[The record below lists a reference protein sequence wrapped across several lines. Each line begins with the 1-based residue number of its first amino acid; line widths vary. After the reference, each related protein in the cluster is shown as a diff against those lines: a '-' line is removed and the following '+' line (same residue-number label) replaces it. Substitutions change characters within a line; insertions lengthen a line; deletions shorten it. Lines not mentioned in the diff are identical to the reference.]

1 MPTFAENKLAVDGSS
16 FWGIYAPTG
25 VPDTI
30 IDQLNLAFT
39 QALRTPDNEKKLADL
54 GFVPIANSPQ
64 EHTAQL
70 HAMVEQWTTVVDK
83 ASIKVE

>member
-1 MPTFAENKLAVDGSS
+1 
-16 FWGIYAPTG
+16 

-30 IDQLNLAFT
+30 IDQLNRAFT
-39 QALRTPDNEKKLADL
+39 QALHTPDNEKKLADL
-54 GFVPIANSPQ
+54 GFEPIANSPL
-64 EHTAQL
+64 EHTTQL